1 MLHYIDTDFQD
12 FLLPENLER
21 YDECVR
27 HFRDKKS
34 DVRFLHES
42 LDFEKEY
49 EKLKEKYRLRIER
62 FLAKTRSRTCYLR
75 SIDNEEEFTYIK
87 QNAEWIRRVIQKQNH
102 DSEIVFLCRKQLS
115 VSDPIF
121 MGGEGVGRCYT
132 LPGVYSG
139 ASRRALR
146 SYFDH
151 ADEFLSF
158 CGAHYSGI
166 HLILNLMFD
175 SREEERLGLTE
186 RRYKTLSVLLA
197 HDFSLDALPEKVM
210 IYGAGIIGRE
220 LYRKIKDITAVECFI
235 DRQKAGGVWE
245 GIPIVSPDDAPC
257 GQDRKILIT
266 ACYDFENIK
275 WNLLQRFQR
284 DAFLL
289 LDDLLGLHF

>member
-1 MLHYIDTDFQD
+1 MFDCFVSLGSACPVAASMSKYGLRSFSGPFDWLITQDLGWVLHYIDTDFQD

-115 VSDPIF
+115 VSGPIF
-121 MGGEGVGRCYT
+121 MGGGGTLLYAARCIQ
-132 LPGVYSG
+132 
-139 ASRRALR
+139 RR
-146 SYFDH
+146 
-151 ADEFLSF
+151 
-158 CGAHYSGI
+158 
-166 HLILNLMFD
+166 
-175 SREEERLGLTE
+175 
-186 RRYKTLSVLLA
+186 LA
-197 HDFSLDALPEKVM
+197 KSA
-210 IYGAGIIGRE
+210 
-220 LYRKIKDITAVECFI
+220 
-235 DRQKAGGVWE
+235 
-245 GIPIVSPDDAPC
+245 
-257 GQDRKILIT
+257 
-266 ACYDFENIK
+266 
-275 WNLLQRFQR
+275 
-284 DAFLL
+284 AFLFRSC
-289 LDDLLGLHF
+289 G

>member
-1 MLHYIDTDFQD
+1 MFDCFVSLGSACPVAASMSKYGLRSFSGPFDWLITQDLGWVLHYIDTDFQD

-115 VSDPIF
+115 VSGPIF
-121 MGGEGVGRCYT
+121 MGGGWDAAIRCPVYT
-132 LPGVYSG
+132 AAP
-139 ASRRALR
+139 
-146 SYFDH
+146 
-151 ADEFLSF
+151 
-158 CGAHYSGI
+158 
-166 HLILNLMFD
+166 
-175 SREEERLGLTE
+175 REERCVLISIMRMSFFRFAER
-186 RRYKTLSVLLA
+186 
-197 HDFSLDALPEKVM
+197 
-210 IYGAGIIGRE
+210 II
-220 LYRKIKDITAVECFI
+220 
-235 DRQKAGGVWE
+235 
-245 GIPIVSPDDAPC
+245 PVS
-257 GQDRKILIT
+257 I
-266 ACYDFENIK
+266 
-275 WNLLQRFQR
+275 
-284 DAFLL
+284 
-289 LDDLLGLHF
+289 